1 MDNLICIISPFIALG
16 NNQYLDPLDFLFGIW
31 KDVGNKSN
39 IRYSCERDI
48 PEDKL
53 ATCRFVGTPEL
64 EHKVKWSVFK
74 EAYLM
79 LPFYYEGFPGKNK
92 KGKDIIT
99 WEWKEEEKTVN
110 HTWMRANE
118 GKTNYNE
125 KIAFRLN

>member
-1 MDNLICIISPFIALG
+1 MANLSFIISPFISLG

-39 IRYSCERDI
+39 IRYSCERDQA
-48 PEDKL
+48 DNTL

-64 EHKVKWSVFK
+64 EHKVKWSVFQ

-79 LPFYYEGFPGKNK
+79 LPFYYKGFPGKNK
-92 KGKDIIT
+92 QGKDIIT

-110 HTWMRANE
+110 HAWIRANE
-118 GKTNYNE
+118 GNTNY
-125 KIAFRLN
+125 